1 MQQHMSRRK
10 ADRRRR
16 KRLMDDWEAKR
27 ELVLIWWDISVLS
40 PTPTSTMGTRVKDRA
55 EKEK

>member
-1 MQQHMSRRK
+1 
-10 ADRRRR
+10 
-16 KRLMDDWEAKR
+16 MDDWEAKR